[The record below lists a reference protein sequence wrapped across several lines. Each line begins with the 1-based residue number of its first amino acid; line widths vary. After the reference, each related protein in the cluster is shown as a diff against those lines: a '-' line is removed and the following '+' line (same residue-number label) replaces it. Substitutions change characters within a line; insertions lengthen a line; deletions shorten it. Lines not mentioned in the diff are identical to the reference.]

1 MAHVF
6 FFLSFFV
13 VISLL
18 LSFLFCCCIVW
29 RHNRSRRRNDWYGGK
44 MLFLLTCCCLCCIA
58 VEFLVSCIDSCM
70 CDCSAEQVVGD
81 CVVDCGGGDL
91 HWHLRLEH
99 SWFTVYH
106 GLFAVGRQSI
116 GAARDHLDGPA
127 AARVF
132 KNRTKRRHLF
142 FVQVDTNRNQN
153 HCDPHRSVA

>member
-1 MAHVF
+1 MTRA
-6 FFLSFFV
+6 
-13 VISLL
+13 
-18 LSFLFCCCIVW
+18 
-29 RHNRSRRRNDWYGGK
+29 
-44 MLFLLTCCCLCCIA
+44 
-58 VEFLVSCIDSCM
+58 SCFT
-70 CDCSAEQVVGD
+70 AEQVVGD

-116 GAARDHLDGPA
+116 GTARDHFDGPA

-142 FVQVDTNRNQN
+142 FVQVETKTTVYWVLWW
-153 HCDPHRSVA
+153 HDPHRSLV